1 MSEVRARVSRAAGA
15 TRAAFF
21 ERARVVLV
29 AGVLD
34 RDLVEQD
41 CVRLGQKVRGD
52 DGEKRREA
60 VLVVDQ
66 RIGESQFGG
75 AAARSD
81 QQIDMSDFITFAD
94 ERLADHELVDQGHL
108 LFLSQNFD

>member
-1 MSEVRARVSRAAGA
+1 MNTPTEMNRSSLPRSDDALGHRVGDGLGHAGLRR
-15 TRAAFF
+15 T
-21 ERARVVLV
+21 EHLNGLL
-29 AGVLD
+29 GVLD

-41 CVRLGQKVRGD
+41 RVRLGQQVRRD

-66 RIGESQFGG
+66 RVGESQFGS

-81 QQIDMSDFITFAD
+81 DQIDMRDFIAFATSD
-94 ERLADHELVDQGHL
+94 
-108 LFLSQNFD
+108 SPTSSC